1 MAHDIDSEF
10 IIESLELLE
19 QTEENLLQ
27 YESSKEKDE
36 CYKVILRCLHTLKG
50 ACGMFA
56 LTELEKGFHHF
67 EDLIIKNRDV
77 KPLKNELIDYLLTG
91 VDKAKAAFQS
101 DMKLKYPL
109 IDPTEEKSQPVEQ
122 KATQAKPA
130 ARKVVQREQGRPQIY
145 VVDDEPGVLNYI
157 KEILTDEGID
167 CICFEDASKAMAN
180 LKTDHPDLIIT
191 DLQMPKMGGL
201 DFIRET
207 RKSFTQLPIIIV
219 SGFVTKDACIE
230 ALCHG
235 ASGIIE
241 KPFNPDQLIS
251 MAKIN
256 IQKYRSYK
264 LLSRSIKYMQYQ
276 FSDLDEYLVSQGQ
289 DYLRDSLRN
298 ELQQIIIEKR
308 RLDNPDKD
316 L

>member
-1 MAHDIDSEF
+1 MTHDIDSEF

-56 LTELEKGFHHF
+56 LDELEKGFHHF

-91 VDKAKAAFQS
+91 IDKARAAFQT
-101 DMKLKYPL
+101 DMNLKYPL
-109 IDPTEEKSQPVEQ
+109 IDPTVENTPKESSQNKPV
-122 KATQAKPA
+122 TQAP
-130 ARKVVQREQGRPQIY
+130 RKVVQREQGRPRIY
-145 VVDDEPGVLNYI
+145 IVDDEPGVLKYI
-157 KEILTDEGID
+157 KEILEEEGIESV
-167 CICFEDASKAMAN
+167 CFEDANLAIDN
-180 LKTDHPDLIIT
+180 LKTDHPDLVIT

-201 DFIRET
+201 EFIRET
-207 RKSFTQLPIIIV
+207 RKFYTQLPIIIV

-230 ALCHG
+230 ALSHG

-241 KPFNPDQLIS
+241 KPFNPEHLIS
-251 MAKIN
+251 MSKLN

-276 FSDLDEYLVSQGQ
+276 FSDLDQYLASQGQ
-289 DYLRDSLRN
+289 EYLRDSLKN

-308 RLDNPDKD
+308 RLDNPNKD